1 MAEGAPPS
9 PVRRI
14 VFCIVKTVQV
24 FVSPSNSLR
33 ETAVYANSDGKT
45 RWFLLLFHG
54 RPIHCRIGQV
64 SWLVRPPASQAR
76 PWVRRNIVKYDT
88 SIAGTLPGRCR
99 GWSGCQPPAAGH
111 RPAASRLPAACS
123 RPPFNAGLSSRA
135 GVVTGGAARRLQQ
148 ATSWPAASRRRL
160 PAGSSSRAGVVAG
173 GAPCSQPSRPDWYY
187 WLVLAGITGWY
198 YLLLLAGIIGWYY
211 WSVLAGMTG
220 W

>member
-1 MAEGAPPS
+1 MQTRTVKLDGFCYFFMADPYIAELG
-9 PVRRI
+9 RR
-14 VFCIVKTVQV
+14 
-24 FVSPSNSLR
+24 R
-33 ETAVYANSDGKT
+33 G
-45 RWFLLLFHG
+45 
-54 RPIHCRIGQV
+54 
-64 SWLVRPPASQAR
+64 WLGCQPSQAR
-76 PWVRRNIVKYDT
+76 PRVRRNIVKYDT

-99 GWSGCQPPAAGH
+99 GWRGCQPPAASH

-198 YLLLLAGIIGWYY
+198 YLLLLADIIGWYY

-220 W
+220 WHYSQVILVGVIGR